1 MHGLGKMCSSG
12 PGSPLVA
19 KDDELPEN
27 PIGEEEESTEESIDE
42 LNSTE
47 ENDSG
52 DEAASAVNPLSSDAA
67 QILPL
72 LQNLLLN
79 NDIQR
84 ERLTGL
90 FQLYAPAADTNAN
103 VNTEA
108 QQSLFLQGDEAA
120 NPMTSDAA
128 QILPLL
134 QNLLLNNDIQRFQDQ
149 RRRQVLV
156 LFNMFENKD
165 VLPGFVVW
173 INQTIQEPLKAE
185 FKRLRNIKEQSLVK
199 SLNKIEAETTYDKH
213 RDEEKLERQLQSWR
227 NNPSWIDQPPK
238 VQVKTQNG
246 SFCHLNVEVN
256 VGLPPESVYNIFTHP
271 DNKRYFKNIKEC
283 ISRKVLMEEGP
294 MQTVE
299 VKQAAAW
306 KFLWWAGTFPVH
318 LIVQENRKNLT
329 SKYKQEKTMFMKVF
343 EGCWRVEPLFID
355 EHLCDRMKPK
365 TLQDY
370 DSCSNG
376 RGRVGSKVTMDQ
388 MFQPSAILTPPPL
401 SWYIRGITI
410 KTTES
415 MIEDLLAEAA
425 RLRGGG
431 GGGHD
436 DDGQGENGVVL
447 EKSKDEHI
455 KERWRSRRRSNG
467 MRYTNRRMM

>member
-1 MHGLGKMCSSG
+1 MGLNIADA
-12 PGSPLVA
+12 LVA
-19 KDDELPEN
+19 QKLRKSGGSTRKDLPPWILVKGFTGIGCGKRETRPESN
-27 PIGEEEESTEESIDE
+27 VRPILRTCFNVERGGHEKETCSRSLTSSRPVWLSPSDHIVDF
-42 LNSTE
+42 LF
-47 ENDSG
+47 
-52 DEAASAVNPLSSDAA
+52 PLICHFSPCS
-67 QILPL
+67 
-72 LQNLLLN
+72 
-79 NDIQR
+79 
-84 ERLTGL
+84 
-90 FQLYAPAADTNAN
+90 
-103 VNTEA
+103 
-108 QQSLFLQGDEAA
+108 FLGGSE
-120 NPMTSDAA
+120 
-128 QILPLL
+128 
-134 QNLLLNNDIQRFQDQ
+134 
-149 RRRQVLV
+149 
-156 LFNMFENKD
+156 
-165 VLPGFVVW
+165 
-173 INQTIQEPLKAE
+173 TIREPLKAE
-185 FKRLRNIKEQSLVK
+185 FKRLKNVKEENLVK
-199 SLNKIEAETTYDKH
+199 SLKAEIETTHDKH
-213 RDEEKLERQLQSWR
+213 RDEEKLEKQLQAWR

-256 VGLPPESVYNIFTHP
+256 VGLPPETVYNIFTHP

-306 KFLWWAGTFPVH
+306 KFLWWA
-318 LIVQENRKNLT
+318 
-329 SKYKQEKTMFMKVF
+329 
-343 EGCWRVEPLFID
+343 
-355 EHLCDRMKPK
+355 
-365 TLQDY
+365 DY

-376 RGRVGSKVTMDQ
+376 RGRIGSKVTMDQ

-415 MIEDLLAEAA
+415 MIDDLLAEAA

-436 DDGQGENGVVL
+436 DDGQGENGAVL

>member
-1 MHGLGKMCSSG
+1 MSSSETTR
-12 PGSPLVA
+12 SPLVA
-19 KDDELPEN
+19 KDDEIPQNLGDGDVVHEQ
-27 PIGEEEESTEESIDE
+27 EESLEQ
-42 LNSTE
+42 NSTE
-47 ENDSG
+47 ENVSDNE
-52 DEAASAVNPLSSDAA
+52 EAASAVNPLPSEAA
-67 QILPL
+67 QILPML
-72 LQNLLLN
+72 HNLLLN
-79 NDIQR
+79 NDIHRIAR
-84 ERLTGL
+84 EADLASQVHFLEQSVQKLEEEVENLKKLNAQVRIAKQSRILIVLQWILVKGFTGSVAASERHDSKAMSGRFCAHSLTSKVG
-90 FQLYAPAADTNAN
+90 AHEKRTCSR
-103 VNTEA
+103 
-108 QQSLFLQGDEAA
+108 SL
-120 NPMTSDAA
+120 TSSR
-128 QILPLL
+128 P
-134 QNLLLNNDIQRFQDQ
+134 
-149 RRRQVLV
+149 VC
-156 LFNMFENKD
+156 M
-165 VLPGFVVW
+165 
-173 INQTIQEPLKAE
+173 AE
-185 FKRLRNIKEQSLVK
+185 FKRLGNVKQQSLVK
-199 SLNKIEAETTYDKH
+199 SLQTEIETTHYKH
-213 RDEEKLERQLQSWR
+213 RDEEKLEKQLQAWR

-238 VQVKTQNG
+238 VQ
-246 SFCHLNVEVN
+246 
-256 VGLPPESVYNIFTHP
+256 ES
-271 DNKRYFKNIKEC
+271 

-306 KFLWWAGTFPVH
+306 TFLWWAGTFPVH

-376 RGRVGSKVTMDQ
+376 RGRIGSKVTMDQ

-425 RLRGGG
+425 RIRGGG
-431 GGGHD
+431 GGAQD
-436 DDGQGENGVVL
+436 DNDEGENGVVL

>member
-1 MHGLGKMCSSG
+1 M
-12 PGSPLVA
+12 
-19 KDDELPEN
+19 
-27 PIGEEEESTEESIDE
+27 
-42 LNSTE
+42 
-47 ENDSG
+47 
-52 DEAASAVNPLSSDAA
+52 
-67 QILPL
+67 
-72 LQNLLLN
+72 
-79 NDIQR
+79 
-84 ERLTGL
+84 
-90 FQLYAPAADTNAN
+90 FQ
-103 VNTEA
+103 
-108 QQSLFLQGDEAA
+108 
-120 NPMTSDAA
+120 
-128 QILPLL
+128 
-134 QNLLLNNDIQRFQDQ
+134 
-149 RRRQVLV
+149 
-156 LFNMFENKD
+156 NKD
-165 VLPGFVVW
+165 VFPGFVVW
-173 INQTIQEPLKAE
+173 INQTIREPLKAE
-185 FKRLRNIKEQSLVK
+185 FKRLKNVKEENLVK
-199 SLNKIEAETTYDKH
+199 SLKAEIETTHDKH
-213 RDEEKLERQLQSWR
+213 RDEEKLEKQLQAWR

-256 VGLPPESVYNIFTHP
+256 VGLPPETVYNIFTHP

-329 SKYKQEKTMFMKVF
+329 VRYNYNLHKNHYFCSVLTTSNLFFSLYCRAQSKYKQEKTMFMKVF

-376 RGRVGSKVTMDQ
+376 RGRIGSKVTMDQ

-415 MIEDLLAEAA
+415 MIDDLLAEAA

-436 DDGQGENGVVL
+436 DDGQGENGAVL

>member
-1 MHGLGKMCSSG
+1 M
-12 PGSPLVA
+12 
-19 KDDELPEN
+19 
-27 PIGEEEESTEESIDE
+27 
-42 LNSTE
+42 
-47 ENDSG
+47 
-52 DEAASAVNPLSSDAA
+52 
-67 QILPL
+67 
-72 LQNLLLN
+72 
-79 NDIQR
+79 
-84 ERLTGL
+84 
-90 FQLYAPAADTNAN
+90 
-103 VNTEA
+103 
-108 QQSLFLQGDEAA
+108 
-120 NPMTSDAA
+120 
-128 QILPLL
+128 
-134 QNLLLNNDIQRFQDQ
+134 
-149 RRRQVLV
+149 LV